1 MGQLKPMK
9 LNLVALLTSIIFIV
23 IFLPRPVQ
31 ALCIGPEACGIIFG
45 VWTSILTVPICLIL
59 FTFAIWPKTRPLLK
73 FLALLP
79 GLMTILTGY
88 LMVIRVS
95 RFDLIWIPLIH
106 AVLTILMVRIG
117 RFDDNKESKNEYKID
132 PL

>member
-9 LNLVALLTSIIFIV
+9 LNLVALLTSIILIV

-59 FTFAIWPKTRPLLK
+59 FTFAIWRKTRPWLK

-95 RFDLIWIPLIH
+95 RFDLIWIPIIH

>member
-1 MGQLKPMK
+1 
-9 LNLVALLTSIIFIV
+9 
-23 IFLPRPVQ
+23 
-31 ALCIGPEACGIIFG
+31 
-45 VWTSILTVPICLIL
+45 
-59 FTFAIWPKTRPLLK
+59 
-73 FLALLP
+73 
-79 GLMTILTGY
+79 
-88 LMVIRVS
+88 MVIRVS

>member
-9 LNLVALLTSIIFIV
+9 LNLVALLTSIILIV
-23 IFLPRPVQ
+23 IFIPRPVQ

-59 FTFAIWPKTRPLLK
+59 FTFAIWPKTRPWLK

-106 AVLTILMVRIG
+106 AVLTIVMVRIG
-117 RFDDNKESKNEYKID
+117 RFDDNKESKNEDKID

>member
-9 LNLVALLTSIIFIV
+9 LNLVALLTSIILIV

-59 FTFAIWPKTRPLLK
+59 FTFAIWPNTRPWLK

-117 RFDDNKESKNEYKID
+117 RYDDNKESKNEYKID